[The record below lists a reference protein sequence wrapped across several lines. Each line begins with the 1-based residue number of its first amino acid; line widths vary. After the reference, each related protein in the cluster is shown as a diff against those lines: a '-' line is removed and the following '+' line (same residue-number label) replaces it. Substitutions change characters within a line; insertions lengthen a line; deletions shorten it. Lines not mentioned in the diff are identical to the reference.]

1 MLFPYKNKNHIING
15 DLQAA
20 MLVQQAATLPSYVR
34 CADYAVAFYD
44 AAKAA

>member
-1 MLFPYKNKNHIING
+1 MDASGLLYCIGGP
-15 DLQAA
+15 QAA
-20 MLVQQAATLPSYVR
+20 IIVQQAATPPSYVR